1 MNADIAWVKWLKDY
15 DQWELDPTSKVGK
28 GLCSAPGCS
37 SKAVLVEETPDKGST
52 IFGSR
57 KRGLC
62 LSHAQTLLTGYWFPG
77 MKMVMEPTDEPQRKP
92 GEL

>member
-1 MNADIAWVKWLKDY
+1 MDADIAWVKWFSEY
-15 DQWELDPTSKVGK
+15 DQWEFDPTSKVGK
-28 GLCSAPGCS
+28 GLCSAPGCT

-62 LSHAQTLLTGYWFPG
+62 LSHAQTLLTGYWYPG
-77 MKMVMEPTDEPQRKP
+77 MKVVLDASDERARKRDT
-92 GEL
+92 L